1 MAVWKTVNLKVDTGN
16 SAKKV
21 KEVDDGLKD
30 TGKSAK
36 GARGGVMGMVGG
48 VKMLGAAFKAAGIGI
63 IVGLLV
69 KLKDLFSGNMETA
82 RRFERQQ
89 ARLAAMFDVLR
100 DRIEPFFLAIMDA
113 FENPK
118 EAVKELWAS
127 IKQNIANRIEG
138 LIEGFRGL
146 GNVIKGVFTFDAEL
160 MNQGLEQSVLGFA
173 TLNDGITT
181 QQRIMNARNKEG
193 ESMIEEMRRE
203 ANAADQL
210 TLGLQK
216 VRDMERDML
225 GIRAEANRRIA
236 ESRLLA
242 EDDTKSNEERL
253 EALKAAIAEEE
264 RVAEIELDIQKK
276 KIDGLQG
283 LIDLGKSSEEDI
295 QKLAEERA
303 RLIELQTASLLRQK
317 RVVAEVGVFTS
328 KVNTEAAKAEKE
340 RVDRIDAVREA
351 MFRDLEITEEM
362 TSKEIKAMIKAFDKE
377 QELRKKSLD
386 SLENSLLSKE
396 ELELKAVAT
405 KFEKLINLAKK
416 HGQDTN
422 ALEER
427 LRQEQQAISDKF
439 DAEELK
445 KQQELEAAKFQAV
458 NSRIDKAQAIM
469 NSLAKIRQEEM
480 NAERN
485 ALEKQLEDGIISEEE
500 YEKKSAKIEE
510 EALKR
515 EKRNAKFQILIDTAQ
530 GIAAAIKAGAG
541 VPFPANLGAI
551 LSGIAAVVAGIG
563 QAKAVMNKVPGGG
576 GGADVDVSTGAIGGI
591 GAGLLPNMNV
601 LNPPT
606 GDSDMQP
613 VQAFVVETDISNA
626 QALQEELEIQA
637 TL

>member
-1 MAVWKTVNLKVDTGN
+1 MAVEKTIKLRVDTGN

-21 KEVDDGLKD
+21 KEVDDGIKD

-36 GARGGVMGMVGG
+36 GAKGGLMGMVGG

-63 IVGLLV
+63 IVALLV
-69 KLKDLFSGNMETA
+69 KLQDLFSGNINTA

-89 ARLAAMFDVLR
+89 ARMAAMFDVIR
-100 DRIEPFFLAIMDA
+100 DRIEPFFIAIMDA

-118 EAVKELWAS
+118 EAIKELWES
-127 IKQNIANRIEG
+127 IKQNISNRIQG
-138 LIEGFRGL
+138 LIDGFKGL
-146 GNVIKGVFTFDAEL
+146 GKIIKGVFTFDMEL
-160 MNQGLEQSVLGFA
+160 MKEGTEDAALGFA

-181 QQRIMNARNKEG
+181 QERIMRAREKQG
-193 ESMIEEMRRE
+193 ESLLEEMRRE
-203 ANAADQL
+203 AAAADQL

-264 RVAEIELDIQKK
+264 KVAAIELDIQQK

-328 KVNTEAAKAEKE
+328 KVNTENAKAEKE
-340 RVDRIDAVREA
+340 RLDRAEA
-351 MFRDLEITEEM
+351 LIQAQERGLEVTEEM
-362 TSKEIKAMIKAFDKE
+362 TSKQINAMIKAFDKE
-377 QELRKKSLD
+377 QQLEAKALD
-386 SLENSLLSKE
+386 TLESALMSKE
-396 ELELKAVAT
+396 ELELKAAET
-405 KFEKLINLAKK
+405 KFQKLIDLAKK
-416 HGQDTN
+416 YGQDTT

-427 LRQEQQAISDKF
+427 LRQQQQAINDKF
-439 DAEELK
+439 DAAELK
-445 KQQELEAAKFQAV
+445 
-458 NSRIDKAQAIM
+458 RDKALQDNKFNVMRGALGSISNLVGM
-469 NSLAKIRQEEM
+469 DTKKGKKLAKAMAIIDM
-480 NAERN
+480 YKGANK
-485 ALEKQLEDGIISEEE
+485 ALGQGGVLGFAGAAGVIATGLANINKITQTRLPGEEE
-500 YEKKSAKIEE
+500 DDDDS
-510 EALKR
+510 
-515 EKRNAKFQILIDTAQ
+515 T
-530 GIAAAIKAGAG
+530 
-541 VPFPANLGAI
+541 VT
-551 LSGIAAVVAGIG
+551 
-563 QAKAVMNKVPGGG
+563 
-576 GGADVDVSTGAIGGI
+576 GGAMGGI
-591 GAGLLPNMNV
+591 GAGFLPDMNV

-606 GDSDMQP
+606 GDLDMQP